1 MEYVFKPENILVT
14 IKLKES
20 QCFDSE
26 GNVITDSKGMRMYRF
41 TKDEEEQLS
50 TMPTI
55 QWYSPDL
62 KSASES
68 INLQEVKTFKIE
80 GYGV

>member
-1 MEYVFKPENILVT
+1 MQYTFKPENILITVR
-14 IKLKES
+14 LKES

-26 GNVITDSKGMRMYRF
+26 GNVITDSKGMRMYRY
-41 TKDEEEQLS
+41 TKDGEERLS
-50 TMPTI
+50 SMPTI

-68 INLQEVKTFKIE
+68 INLVEIKDFTIT
-80 GYGV
+80 GYGK